1 MSTHPRQLRPRG
13 QQIAL
18 EDASEV
24 LRELYLALV
33 TALLD
38 EFEHASQDPAY
49 KVRPA
54 IVACTARFLKD
65 QGITVKSFGQVRSG
79 LSKLH
84 EAAMRAPF
92 TVVPIKLSGAKDDGD
107 DE

>member
-1 MSTHPRQLRPRG
+1 MSIHRGQLRTRG
-13 QQIAL
+13 QQIAP
-18 EDASEV
+18 EDASEA

-49 KVRPA
+49 KLRPA

-65 QGITVKSFGQVRSG
+65 QGITVKSFGQARSG
-79 LSKLH
+79 LSKLQ

-92 TVVPIKLSGAKDDGD
+92 TVVPIKPTDVDTDDGSD
-107 DE
+107 